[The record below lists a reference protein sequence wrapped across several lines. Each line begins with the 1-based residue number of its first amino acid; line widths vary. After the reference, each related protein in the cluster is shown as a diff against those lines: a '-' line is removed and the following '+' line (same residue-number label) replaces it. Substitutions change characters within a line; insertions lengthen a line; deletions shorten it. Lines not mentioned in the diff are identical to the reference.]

1 MALLNEDYLKLPE
14 NYLFTEIHRK
24 VNIFKIT
31 RPGSK
36 VIHLDAGDSNHIL
49 QGEYVDTFRKNLE
62 MMASSHATKST
73 DIPERLNALET
84 KILKTDYESNGIK
97 LSVDDIFISDDPRNA
112 AADVL
117 DLLSRDNIIGVFD
130 PSYPA
135 FIYNTVMSGRSGLK
149 MEDGRWSNLVYLP
162 CNAENNFVPSIPK
175 ERVDVVYLSL
185 PNNPTGTTLTTDELK
200 KWVKYANDTHTLII
214 YDASH
219 AHYVRQKK
227 VPRSIYEIKGA
238 QKVAIELRSFSKTT
252 GYTGTNFGFTIIPS
266 EVVAYTEMGK
276 AMSLNQLCRRRQTSK
291 FSGIPYLGLCAAEAL
306 YTAEGQKQMRQI
318 ADYYMTN
325 AMMIKEKLQS
335 IGLTVAGGDN
345 SPYLWVKTPD
355 GVTSWRFFEQMLY
368 EKSIVC
374 TPGVGFCP
382 GGEGYVRFSGFSEKS
397 DVEEAMSRL

>member
-73 DIPERLNALET
+73 DIPERLKALET

-175 ERVDVVYLSL
+175 ERLDVVYLSL

-227 VPRSIYEIKGA
+227 VPRSIYEIKA
-238 QKVAIELRSFSKTT
+238 RSQT
-252 GYTGTNFGFTIIPS
+252 GEEYTS
-266 EVVAYTEMGK
+266 
-276 AMSLNQLCRRRQTSK
+276 SLCR
-291 FSGIPYLGLCAAEAL
+291 P
-306 YTAEGQKQMRQI
+306 
-318 ADYYMTN
+318 N
-325 AMMIKEKLQS
+325 
-335 IGLTVAGGDN
+335 IGNVL
-345 SPYLWVKTPD
+345 
-355 GVTSWRFFEQMLY
+355 
-368 EKSIVC
+368 
-374 TPGVGFCP
+374 
-382 GGEGYVRFSGFSEKS
+382 
-397 DVEEAMSRL
+397 